1 MHSKEIDMRR
11 AQLGSLLLVAVFSR
25 TPAVFPQDSDRLAI
39 RSRTGEYER
48 AFNRGDAAAAAA
60 VYAADGTHTYAFG
73 VTHRGRPAIEQGLRE
88 FLAGPMKGARVSLTV
103 DSIRFI
109 TGEIAV
115 EEDSFEVSGMTS
127 ADGADLPPL
136 KGRCMAVYRKQ
147 SNAWFAAAIQCM
159 VPMSPPGSARK
170 QGA

>member
-1 MHSKEIDMRR
+1 MHR
-11 AQLGSLLLVAVFSR
+11 APLGSLLLVAVFAHATAAS
-25 TPAVFPQDSDRLAI
+25 AQESDRVAI
-39 RSRTGEYER
+39 RNRTGEYER

-60 VYAADGTHTYAFG
+60 VYATDGTHTYAFG

-88 FLAGPMKGARVSLTV
+88 FLAGPMKGARLRLTV

-127 ADGADLPPL
+127 ADGANVPPL
-136 KGRCMAVYRKQ
+136 TGRCMALYRKQ
-147 SNAWFAAAIQCM
+147 SNAWYAAAIHCM
-159 VPMSPPGSARK
+159 IPMSPPGSAQK
-170 QGA
+170 QSA